1 MSNDASEPK
10 LCPKCQAPLPA
21 DAPQGLCPR
30 CLLAA
35 ASIPTEAGQPAGR
48 PAPPSIEEI
57 AASFPQLEILEFIGQ
72 GGMGFVF
79 KARQPKL
86 DRLVALKILPQSL
99 AADPTFAERF
109 NREAK
114 LLARL
119 NHPGIV
125 TVHDFGVATGRAGL
139 PIHQGDEA
147 VQQHPANPFYY
158 LLMEFVDGVNLR
170 QAMQAGR
177 FTPDQAL
184 AIVPKICEALQFAH
198 NEGILHRDIKPENIL
213 LDGKGRV
220 KIADFGIAK
229 LVAAVCDRR
238 NEAEEDLRQ
247 SHTVVTENLTEA
259 GKTLGSPNY
268 MAPEQLEHP
277 GEVDHRADIYSLG
290 VVFYEMLTGELPL
303 GRFAPPSQ
311 KSTADPRVDEV
322 VLRALEK
329 ERERRQHSAGEVGTQ
344 VETIAATPPGSSR
357 CKSAQT
363 AKSEIGKPGESRLT
377 GFQILLRS
385 VGVAFVAGLLGF
397 ALAAM
402 VTSPSH
408 KAYAATARVEL
419 TSLDPYSLQDE
430 FARMVSPD
438 FLKQVAAA
446 ADLKTRWENSI
457 SGNEAEQTAIISVR
471 LRNAMELRP
480 LRNTKL
486 ILISFNSESPGEAAD
501 IANAIA
507 TVYCSQP
514 GTKIVDKATVPTL
527 PVRRNAMLNLA
538 IGVVGGSFF
547 GLVAGGLTALFLAT
561 RKSHPSSGSRG
572 DEAHSEKL
580 ENENRKSG
588 VVPRFS
594 RTAIIVAM
602 WLVIIGGVLVFAL
615 VRNHIAKPTGMPLS
629 ETEFLQKFEA
639 NQIERATVSYNSQ
652 SLVVAKISGTYYRT
666 DKDGNIIKTEK
677 EVPFIVENALIT
689 PDLEKKL
696 VRSDKI
702 VFNTPNPIPAAVA
715 ANVLFFLLIFGGI
728 GMAVLV
734 LIGIIIYVVSRAVK
748 KPVGTPTPPVQK
760 PDRFWRWFAVAV
772 FALIA
777 IPFLISIVGLLAAI
791 AIPNFIKARAQSQEN
806 ARRAAAQ
813 LTTKTIVL
821 TRATNQLVGTM
832 SDTRTVGV
840 WSDTT
845 ALPGEKFRQIT
856 RLPDGETTGADASL
870 FSRSKAGK
878 LSTSTSFTWW
888 FREGDGFGAEEA
900 EAAAAQIRE
909 HWTQT
914 PLTFTS
920 SAPREVFCVTNQ
932 HGVKLAGS
940 IEFVRTAPQLPDA
953 AGQIKA
959 TVQVKHFGDF
969 ISYPGIGFRAEVPD
983 GYELRAT
990 SNYGEGEIH
999 SPAGPYDYDA
1009 TWFPMNYGLRQPAV
1023 TALSW
1028 NLKHTPPAN
1037 APSMANEPSEKFEI
1051 LLGQPR
1057 LIVSIT
1063 NSPDDVFQ
1071 GFLELVGPPEL
1082 GRQSFDAR

>member
-1 MSNDASEPK
+1 MDTQPSANC
-10 LCPKCQAPLPA
+10 CPKCQTALPP
-21 DAPQGLCPR
+21 DAPQGLCPK
-30 CLLAA
+30 CLFAA
-35 ASIPTEAGQPAGR
+35 VATPTEADQPAGNR
-48 PAPPSIEEI
+48 PAPPTLTEI
-57 AASFPQLEILEFIGQ
+57 AAAFPQLEILEFIGQ

-125 TVHDFGVATGRAGL
+125 TVHDFGVATGRADL
-139 PIHQGDEA
+139 PVRPDVEA
-147 VQQHPANPFYY
+147 AQQHRPTTPLYY

-177 FTPDQAL
+177 FTPAQAL

-213 LDGKGRV
+213 LDAKGRV

-229 LVAAVCDRR
+229 LVEGRAGSPLPAAESPNTSGAQGTARP
-238 NEAEEDLRQ
+238 
-247 SHTVVTENLTEA
+247 TTELTEA

-311 KSTADPRVDEV
+311 KSAADPRVDEV

-329 ERERRQHSAGEVGTQ
+329 ERERRQHSAGEVKTQ
-344 VETIAATPPGSSR
+344 VETIAATPHSADQKNANASISKSRFGRIVLVGVSNEKRAINWTGVIQIWVVICGVMLAGAYIAFGRWVPFHDLIASIVGVATLVTAAWVKVELKKPHDQLPPCGSR
-357 CKSAQT
+357 REEAQT
-363 AKSEIGKPGESRLT
+363 EKAESGKRKSEIE
-377 GFQILLRS
+377 
-385 VGVAFVAGLLGF
+385 
-397 ALAAM
+397 
-402 VTSPSH
+402 
-408 KAYAATARVEL
+408 
-419 TSLDPYSLQDE
+419 
-430 FARMVSPD
+430 
-438 FLKQVAAA
+438 
-446 ADLKTRWENSI
+446 
-457 SGNEAEQTAIISVR
+457 
-471 LRNAMELRP
+471 
-480 LRNTKL
+480 
-486 ILISFNSESPGEAAD
+486 
-501 IANAIA
+501 
-507 TVYCSQP
+507 
-514 GTKIVDKATVPTL
+514 
-527 PVRRNAMLNLA
+527 
-538 IGVVGGSFF
+538 
-547 GLVAGGLTALFLAT
+547 
-561 RKSHPSSGSRG
+561 
-572 DEAHSEKL
+572 
-580 ENENRKSG
+580 
-588 VVPRFS
+588 PRFS
-594 RTAIIVAM
+594 PKAIVVAVL
-602 WLVIIGGVLVFAL
+602 LVFIGSVLAFAL
-615 VRNHIAKPTGMPLS
+615 VRNHIAKPTSMPLS

-639 NQIERATVSYNSQ
+639 NQIERATVSYNPQ
-652 SLVVAKISGTYYRT
+652 LPDVAKISGTYYRT

-689 PDLEKKL
+689 PNLERKL

-702 VFNTPNPIPAAVA
+702 VFNTPNPMLKAAA
-715 ANVLFFLLIFGGI
+715 YNLLFFAGI
-728 GMAVLV
+728 GMVIL
-734 LIGIIIYVVSRAVK
+734 LLLGIIIYVVTLVMKR
-748 KPVGTPTPPVQK
+748 PVGAPVPPVQK

-772 FALIA
+772 FAMIA
-777 IPFLISIVGLLAAI
+777 IPFLISIFGLLAAI
-791 AIPNFIKARAQSQEN
+791 AIPNFVKARAQAQAN
-806 ARRAAAQ
+806 AQRAAAQ
-813 LTTKTIVL
+813 LTTKTIML
-821 TRATNQLVGTM
+821 TRATNQLVGTT

-845 ALPGEKFRQIT
+845 VLPGEKFRQIT

-878 LSTSTSFTWW
+878 LSTSTSFIWW
-888 FREGDGFGAEEA
+888 FREGDGFGAA
-900 EAAAAQIRE
+900 EADAATAQIRE

-920 SAPREVFCVTNQ
+920 SAPCEVFCVTNQ

-940 IEFVRTAPQLPDA
+940 IEFVHTAPQPPDA

-969 ISYPGIGFRAEVPD
+969 ISFPGIGFRAEVPD

-1009 TWFPMNYGLRQPAV
+1009 TWFPMNYGLRQSAV

-1037 APSMANEPSEKFEI
+1037 APSMANEQSEKFQI
-1051 LLGQPR
+1051 VLGQPR

-1071 GFLELVGPPEL
+1071 GFLELVGPPEV
-1082 GRQSFDAR
+1082 GATKF